1 MCWEAV
7 PEINDPSRKVLFAEI
22 VLGTICA
29 QFQWVVPSGAINVVM

>member
-7 PEINDPSRKVLFAEI
+7 PEANDPNRKVVFGQI

-29 QFQWVVPSGAINVVM
+29 QFQWVARGGAINVAM